1 MGLLHHYLIALCCQ
15 VFFCPFYKSSFLYGN
30 IRAALDSDET
40 QQDSTHKIKC
50 ILHLCGYFAHY
61 MLYSYKSVY
70 DMCIDSR
77 AGTAYSLCKDISRV
91 HPV

>member
-1 MGLLHHYLIALCCQ
+1 M
-15 VFFCPFYKSSFLYGN
+15 
-30 IRAALDSDET
+30 
-40 QQDSTHKIKC
+40 HKIKC
-50 ILHLCGYFAHY
+50 ILHLCGYFAHF